1 MQVVRWR
8 YAAYLHTDLTILVVQ
23 RSRRSNII
31 CGAPRCIGPLAVL
44 GVSTRDRSANSLPRT
59 KFVLDSGVTMG
70 WLLRLVTGAPLVV
83 GGPRQ
88 FYFIL
93 NQKQWCIAENG
104 GGYMQRG
111 VPKGLKVPCLFMI
124 AEVSIRCGK
133 KTRRLVYTVYPR
145 IPPVHH

>member
-1 MQVVRWR
+1 
-8 YAAYLHTDLTILVVQ
+8 
-23 RSRRSNII
+23 
-31 CGAPRCIGPLAVL
+31 
-44 GVSTRDRSANSLPRT
+44 
-59 KFVLDSGVTMG
+59 MG

-133 KTRRLVYTVYPR
+133 KPGGWYTPYTRVY
-145 IPPVHH
+145 PPVHH

>member
-1 MQVVRWR
+1 VTVART
-8 YAAYLHTDLTILVVQ
+8 L
-23 RSRRSNII
+23 
-31 CGAPRCIGPLAVL
+31 
-44 GVSTRDRSANSLPRT
+44 SAENEVPPGQWL
-59 KFVLDSGVTMG
+59 TMG

-124 AEVSIRCGK
+124 AEVSIRC
-133 KTRRLVYTVYPR
+133 
-145 IPPVHH
+145 